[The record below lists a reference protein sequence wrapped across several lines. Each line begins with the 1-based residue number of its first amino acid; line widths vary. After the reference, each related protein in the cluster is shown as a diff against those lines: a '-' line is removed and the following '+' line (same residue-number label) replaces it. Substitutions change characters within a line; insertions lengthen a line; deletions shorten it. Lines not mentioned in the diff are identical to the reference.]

1 MIGLRGGY
9 LGDSHYSFNLNL
21 FSVTILT
28 VHQKDSDGMIFQITK
43 KMQLSMGFQ

>member
-9 LGDSHYSFNLNL
+9 LGDPHYSFNLNL

-28 VHQKDSDGMIFQITK
+28 VHQKDSDRMIFQITK